1 MYIIFYKIYRKTIN
15 CSWLI
20 KKAIVEI
27 YLKNHYQNGKITKK
41 FLSKYINRRVN
52 YFYKNFF
59 FIKILLM
66 SFSAEMIN
74 NFYIYYKYY
83 KYYKYDIL

>member
-66 SFSAEMIN
+66 SWLIIFIFTIN
-74 NFYIYYKYY
+74 TINTINTIFYNY
-83 KYYKYDIL
+83 